1 MNGSEWIL
9 AKELRKT
16 GEPFIPQARLFG
28 YHPDFYLPRYRTAL
42 EVDGPHHLTE
52 EGSRR
57 DSIRDARL
65 RQHGI
70 NVVRI
75 SCEQVRADTRACVI
89 YALDQARSY
98 AKLNLIIRWIR

>member
-1 MNGSEWIL
+1 MNRSEWIL
-9 AKELRKT
+9 AKELGKT
-16 GEPFIPQARLFG
+16 REPFIPQATLYG
-28 YHPDFYLPRYRTAL
+28 YRPDFYLPRYRTAL

-52 EGSRR
+52 EKSRM

-75 SCEQVRADTRACVI
+75 SCEQVRTDTRACVI
-89 YALDQARSY
+89 YALDQARNY
-98 AKLNLIIRWIR
+98 AKLHPISRW